1 MFFSCRVVFI
11 SFSVRLIHQL
21 CAVHVFMSCFTSYYC
36 FPSLVSGLCLF
47 VFIYWLCCD
56 LFFVYIQSINIPF
69 LTKSTERLTI
79 IYSYLMCS
87 QAIDQMFFPSVLG
100 TAQVFYCPQPL
111 ASGNRTPE
119 LLPIH
124 WEKYSDLL
132 PGYTLNNCIILYL
145 QTISLE
151 QLTTERQGY

>member
-87 QAIDQMFFPSVLG
+87 QSIDQNIFPKVLV
-100 TAQVFYCPQPL
+100 TAQVFYCPKPT
-111 ASGNRTPE
+111 AEGNRTLE
-119 LLPIH
+119 LFPVPR
-124 WEKYSDLL
+124 EKTFGLL
-132 PGYTLNNCIILYL
+132 PGYTLNNCFI
-145 QTISLE
+145 T
-151 QLTTERQGY
+151 